1 MNIKSED
8 QYVDVTFGEKSILRV
23 KLFDYNY
30 HGRKYDLLEIESI
43 CEGEKPNE
51 LRLLKSEA
59 EFLRNFL
66 NKILP
71 KMKGTE

>member
-1 MNIKSED
+1 MNIKDED
-8 QYVDVTFGEKSILRV
+8 QHVDTTFGEKSVIRV
-23 KLFDYNY
+23 KLFDHNY

-43 CEGEKPNE
+43 CDGEKPAE
-51 LRLLKSEA
+51 MRLLKIEA

-71 KMKGTE
+71 EMKGTE